1 MKMYYTEDRSAGH
14 TGADASPRVNNIIQL
29 FELTDW
35 SPEDMDEI
43 TNLAI
48 GQEWITK
55 DRAVYVKRLV

>member
-1 MKMYYTEDRSAGH
+1 MKMYYTEDRSAGK
-14 TGADASPRVNNIIQL
+14 TGVEASPLVNSIIQL